1 MKSKPIYTID
11 YKKVIQK
18 YLRKHLKQN
27 GLDESSIKRITE
39 DDLPYLTEWL
49 LKPNTLKELKDGKAY
64 VLPAFGY
71 GPKKKG
77 VVRLFKNYNPKT
89 YKPGKSNEAIAQ
101 IVATLYGLDIK
112 RPIFAQWEIAEA
124 LKKYNIIVPEKN
136 IAKPKRGYLG
146 TAGDIEQWM
155 DNGLKTYN
163 SVILVTHPY
172 YAYRPKEI
180 IQSVSEKRSQKIKVL
195 VADTSAVPFDQNS
208 VQAWTRNLKSWVRY
222 EVCNRFSNRYRGN
235 MGRL

>member
-1 MKSKPIYTID
+1 MTD
-11 YKKVIQK
+11 YKKIIQK

-27 GLDESSIKRITE
+27 GLDESSIKRVVE
-39 DDLPYLTEWL
+39 DDLLYLTEWL
-49 LKPNTLKELKDGKAY
+49 LKSNTLKELKSGKAY
-64 VLPAFGY
+64 ILPAFGY

-77 VVRLFKNYNPKT
+77 MARSSENYDPKL
-89 YKPGKSNEAIAQ
+89 YKPGKSNEAIAR
-101 IVATLYGLDIK
+101 IVATLYKQGIK

-136 IAKPKRGYLG
+136 IAKPKGGYLG
-146 TAGDIEQWM
+146 TVGDIEQWL
-155 DNGLKTYN
+155 DNGLAVYN

-180 IQSVSEKRSQKIKVL
+180 IQSVAKKRGQKIKVL
-195 VADTSAVPFDQNS
+195 VADTSTVPFDQNS

-235 MGRL
+235 MGKI